1 VTVRGAAEKRVL
13 APQTNLTKL
22 DSRFQQEIRLKI
34 LVCHNYYKVR
44 GGEDQCFEDEV
55 AQLESHG
62 HTVIPYVRNNDSIDR
77 SNQLAVALNTAW
89 NRKSYR
95 EMRGLLRE
103 HKPDVLH
110 CTNTFPLISPSVYYA
125 AEVERTPVVQA
136 LHNFRLL
143 CPDAFLCRDSKV
155 CEKCLTKKFAWPAIQ
170 HKCYRGS
177 RAGSFAVTSMLA
189 THRMFGTWKK
199 KIHLYY
205 TLTEFSKSKL
215 LNLGVRPDQI
225 AVKPNCVHPDPGVGQ
240 GDQNFA
246 LFAGR
251 LSQEKGIAT
260 LIDAWKSHQPNI
272 PLKIIGDGPLADEV
286 KAAAQSNPLIEWLG
300 RKPFTEVLEL
310 MGQAKV
316 VVVPSVFYET
326 FGRIIIEA
334 YSSGTPVVASRIG
347 AMQELILHGQ
357 TGYFFEPG
365 SSEDLMAKVKT
376 VLSDEGARQKMRRT
390 ARVEFESKYTFD
402 HNFQMLLDIYEQAI
416 VNAGYDEDR
425 IAEIQR
431 AKLEKSVD
439 GSLQTSKS
447 LARS

>member
-1 VTVRGAAEKRVL
+1 
-13 APQTNLTKL
+13 
-22 DSRFQQEIRLKI
+22 
-34 LVCHNYYKVR
+34 
-44 GGEDQCFEDEV
+44 
-55 AQLESHG
+55 
-62 HTVIPYVRNNDSIDR
+62 
-77 SNQLAVALNTAW
+77 
-89 NRKSYR
+89 
-95 EMRGLLRE
+95 
-103 HKPDVLH
+103 
-110 CTNTFPLISPSVYYA
+110 
-125 AEVERTPVVQA
+125 
-136 LHNFRLL
+136 
-143 CPDAFLCRDSKV
+143 
-155 CEKCLTKKFAWPAIQ
+155 
-170 HKCYRGS
+170 
-177 RAGSFAVTSMLA
+177 
-189 THRMFGTWKK
+189 MFGTWKK

-416 VNAGYDEDR
+416 VYAGYDEDR

>member
-1 VTVRGAAEKRVL
+1 M
-13 APQTNLTKL
+13 
-22 DSRFQQEIRLKI
+22 KI

-62 HTVIPYVRNNDSIDR
+62 HTVIPYIRNNDSIDR
-77 SNQLAVALNTAW
+77 GNQLGVALSTAW

-125 AEVERTPVVQA
+125 AEVESTPVVQA

-177 RAGSFAVTSMLA
+177 RAGSFAVASMLA
-189 THRMFGTWKK
+189 THRLLGTWKK
-199 KIHLYY
+199 KIHLFY
-205 TLTEFSKSKL
+205 TLTEFSKGKL
-215 LNLGVRPDQI
+215 LTLGMAPDRI

-251 LSQEKGIAT
+251 LSPEKGIYA
-260 LIDAWKSHQPNI
+260 LLDAWKSHSPNI
-272 PLKIIGDGPLADEV
+272 PLKIIGDGPLAGEV
-286 KAAAQSNPLIEWLG
+286 EAAAESTPLIEWLG
-300 RKPFTEVLEL
+300 RKPFTEVLNL

-347 AMQELILHGQ
+347 AMQELVLHGE
-357 TGYFFEPG
+357 TGYFCEPG
-365 SSEDLMAKVKT
+365 NSEDLMAKVKT
-376 VLSDEGARQKMRRT
+376 ILSDEEARQKMRT
-390 ARVEFESKYTFD
+390 AARLEFESKYTFD
-402 HNFQMLLDIYEQAI
+402 HNFQMLLDIYDQAI
-416 VNAGYDEDR
+416 VNAGYDQDR
-425 IAEIQR
+425 IAEIQQSKR
-431 AKLEKSVD
+431 EASSALALES
-439 GSLQTSKS
+439 SKS
-447 LARS
+447 FV

>member
-1 VTVRGAAEKRVL
+1 MVRGAAEKRVL
-13 APQTNLTKL
+13 APQTNPTKL

>member
-1 VTVRGAAEKRVL
+1 MKV
-13 APQTNLTKL
+13 
-22 DSRFQQEIRLKI
+22 

-55 AQLESHG
+55 AQLEQNG
-62 HTVIPYVRNNDSIDR
+62 HTVIPYIRNNDSIGR
-77 SNQLAVALNTAW
+77 TNQLSVALNTAW
-89 NRKSYR
+89 NRKTHR
-95 EMRGLLRE
+95 EVKDLLRE
-103 HKPDVLH
+103 HRPDVLH

-125 AEVERTPVVQA
+125 AEAERTPVVQA

-155 CEKCLTKKFAWPAIQ
+155 CEKCISKTFAWPAIQ

-177 RAGSFAVTSMLA
+177 RAGSFAVSSMLA
-189 THRMFGTWKK
+189 AHRLFGTWKN

-215 LNLGVRPDQI
+215 LNLGVVPDQI

-240 GDQNFA
+240 GDQDFV

-251 LSQEKGIAT
+251 LSEEKGIST
-260 LIDAWKSHQPNI
+260 LIEAWMTHNPGI
-272 PLKIIGDGPLADEV
+272 ALKIVGDGPLVDEV
-286 KAAAQSNPLIEWLG
+286 KAACEANPMVEWVG
-300 RKPFTEVLEL
+300 RKPFEEVLKL
-310 MGQAKV
+310 MGQAKAV
-316 VVVPSVFYET
+316 VIPSVFYET

-347 AMQELILHGQ
+347 AMKELILDGK

-365 SSEDLMAKVKT
+365 NSEDLATKLKT
-376 VLSDEGARQKMRRT
+376 LLADEPKRQEMRIT
-390 ARVEFESKYTFD
+390 AREQFETRYTFD

-416 VNAGYDEDR
+416 VNAGYDPER
-425 IAEIQR
+425 VAELQR
-431 AKLEKSVD
+431 SRETRKAADTEPSN
-439 GSLQTSKS
+439 SLV
-447 LARS
+447 